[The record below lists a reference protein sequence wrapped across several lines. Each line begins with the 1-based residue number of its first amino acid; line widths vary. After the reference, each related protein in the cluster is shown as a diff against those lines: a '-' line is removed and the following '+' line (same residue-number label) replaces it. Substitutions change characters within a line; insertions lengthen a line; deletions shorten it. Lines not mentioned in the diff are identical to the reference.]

1 MAKCAV
7 CGTDA
12 KKTDFIGVDK
22 LREVCIPC
30 KMAFQSLKDGKITK
44 SAFLK
49 PATDAELVSYI
60 NGQSFMTAE
69 EKEKAINSI
78 MMISGSR
85 FDGFKIKQYLDFLS
99 CDVIL
104 KNSPIAELGA
114 KIENAITFSGELEVQ
129 SKVMANAKYN
139 AIKKIKTIAVNR
151 GANAIIGVEVSTVIN
166 GDVISVSISGTPVVV
181 EEQ

>member
-1 MAKCAV
+1 MSKCTV

-12 KKTDFIGVDK
+12 KKTDFIPADTI
-22 LREVCIPC
+22 REVCIPC
-30 KMAFQSLKDGKITK
+30 KMAFQSMKEGKITK
-44 SAFLK
+44 AAFLK
-49 PATDAELVSYI
+49 PATIPEIKKYV
-60 NGQSFMTAE
+60 NEQFVTEE
-69 EKEKAINSI
+69 EKEEAIKKI
-78 MMISGSR
+78 LMISGSR
-85 FDGFKIKQYLDFLS
+85 FDGYKIKQYLDFLS

-114 KIENAITFSGELEVQ
+114 KIENAITWSGELEVQ

-166 GDVISVSISGTPVVV
+166 NDVISVSISGTPVIV